1 MNFDNFKK
9 DNMSLICIDL
19 AAIYRMWGNK
29 SKGADDEVSFK
40 KSATT
45 NLQGV
50 MLSSSGLHTSSGP
63 IIKERK
69 IASFIKE

>member
-9 DNMSLICIDL
+9 DNMSLVCIDL

-29 SKGADDEVSFK
+29 SKGVENEASFK

-45 NLQGV
+45 NLQGAMV
-50 MLSSSGLHTSSGP
+50 SSSGLHTSSGT
-63 IIKERK
+63 IMKERK